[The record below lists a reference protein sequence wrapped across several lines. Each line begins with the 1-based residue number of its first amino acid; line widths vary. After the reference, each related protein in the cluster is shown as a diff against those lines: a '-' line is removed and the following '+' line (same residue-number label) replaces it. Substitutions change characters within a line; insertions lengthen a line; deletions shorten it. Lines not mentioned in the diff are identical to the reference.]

1 MPNEINESNV
11 IKAVAAELNL
21 GEKILDVYMLP
32 DGEKRVGLESI
43 GDALGYSTKVFFQR
57 TKRQSKSLKELQG
70 MGFTN
75 EQVWVEIINQGDNQK
90 LIPSARTLGIPDFI
104 KLVSYEAILKRNLK
118 AVVLLA
124 SFAETGIERI
134 IEDVFAGRSV
144 DFILD
149 KIVHYSKWTYEE
161 FEQALVENREDV
173 RSLYSWG
180 LPPSSR

>member
-21 GEKILDVYMLP
+21 GETILDVYMLP
-32 DGEKRVGLESI
+32 DGAKRIGLESTA
-43 GDALGYSTKVFFQR
+43 DALGFSTKVFFQR

-75 EQVWVEIINQGDNQK
+75 EQTWVKIISQEAHQR
-90 LIPSARTLGIPDFI
+90 LEPMARTIGIPDFT
-104 KLVSYEAILKRNLK
+104 KLVTYEAILKRNLR
-118 AVVLLA
+118 AIILLA
-124 SFAETGIERI
+124 AFAEAGIERT

-144 DFILD
+144 DFILE

-161 FEQALVENREDV
+161 FEQALLENREDV
-173 RSLYSWG
+173 RSLYGWS